1 MSVSIYVSANLYDR
15 LHAHLLPPDSPA
27 EQAAFLFGKST
38 TAHVGC
44 RFEVIDHMLIEQEG
58 IGYHSLGYLELTDAT
73 RARIIKK
80 AHDLGT
86 SLIEMHSH
94 RLPFPAV
101 FSPTDIAGLREFVP
115 HVWWR
120 LKGKPYLALVVA
132 PDSFDAFVWLTHPKE
147 PKSIDYLLVGRRLIR
162 PTGLS
167 AKHWRD
173 ADDRSL

>member
-1 MSVSIYVSANLYDR
+1 MSVSISVPANLYDR

-27 EQAAFLFGKST
+27 EQAAFLFAKST

-44 RFEVIDHMLIEQEG
+44 RFEVIDYLLIEPEG
-58 IGYHSLGYLELTDAT
+58 IEYHSLGYLELTDAT
-73 RARIIKK
+73 RARVIKK

-132 PDSFDAFVWLTHPKE
+132 PDSFDAFAWLTHPKK
-147 PKSIDYLLVGRRLIR
+147 PKSIDYLLVGRRIIR

-167 AKHWRD
+167 AKQWRD
-173 ADDRSL
+173 TDDRSL

>member
-1 MSVSIYVSANLYDR
+1 MSVSISVPANLYDR

-27 EQAAFLFGKST
+27 EQAAFLFAKST

-58 IGYHSLGYLELTDAT
+58 IEYHSLGYLELTDAT

>member
-1 MSVSIYVSANLYDR
+1 MSVTISIPEDLYDR
-15 LHAHLLPPDSPA
+15 LQAHLLPPDSPD
-27 EQAAFLFGKST
+27 EQAAFLFARAT
-38 TAHVGC
+38 TIHIGC
-44 RFEVIDHMLIEQEG
+44 RFEVIDHVLVEQEG
-58 IGYHSLGYLELTDAT
+58 IEYHPSGYLELADTT
-73 RARIIKK
+73 RAWVVKK

-94 RLPFPAV
+94 RFPFPAI
-101 FSPTDIAGLREFVP
+101 FSPTDITGLREFVP
-115 HVWWR
+115 HMWWR

-132 PDSFDAFVWLTHPKE
+132 PDSFDAFAWLTHPKK
-147 PKSIDYLLVGRRLIR
+147 PKSINYLLVGRRIIR